1 MSLSIQSGV
10 KVVLLAATASGILDL
25 IAATILIA
33 SMGVPPK
40 RMLQTIA
47 SAQMGSKAFE
57 PGNNGATLGLA
68 FHFFIALTASAVY
81 YVAACY
87 LTMLTNHA
95 IIAGLI
101 YGILIHLVM
110 TFVVLPLSALRRPFS
125 KVSFFTQFVIH
136 MFCVGLTIALVVR
149 HFHHPI

>member
-33 SMGVPPK
+33 SMGVPAK

-47 SAQMGSKAFE
+47 SAHLGSKAFE
-57 PGNNGATLGLA
+57 SGNNGATLGLA
-68 FHFFIALTASAVY
+68 FHFSIALTASVMY
-81 YVAACY
+81 YFAACY

-95 IIAGLI
+95 VVTGLM
-101 YGILIHLVM
+101 YGIPIHLVM
-110 TFVVLPLSALRRPFS
+110 TFIVLPMSALRRPFS
-125 KVSFFTQFVIH
+125 KVFSSPSSSFT
-136 MFCVGLTIALVVR
+136 CSA
-149 HFHHPI
+149 